1 VAEAAP
7 VKHGDGKHGDG
18 ADGGGGG
25 SEKPTTKLSREH
37 VVDAPLPGLV
47 SIAGGKFTT
56 YRLMAKDVIDAAVEH
71 FPRPVPP
78 SVTGELP
85 LLGADGLP
93 AVRASAQRLADDYGV
108 PVASVEHL
116 VGRYGAT
123 AVEVLELIRA
133 DKALGLALGGGPY
146 LRAEVAY
153 AVTHEHALHVED
165 VLMRRTRLFIESAD
179 SGTGAAADVS
189 SIMGRLLGWNRRKRA
204 AETRRY
210 LELVAAEQT
219 VPTVVANPKSPEREL
234 ALAASAAAG

>member
-1 VAEAAP
+1 M
-7 VKHGDGKHGDG
+7 
-18 ADGGGGG
+18 
-25 SEKPTTKLSREH
+25 
-37 VVDAPLPGLV
+37 

-108 PVASVEHL
+108 ALASVEHL
-116 VGRYGAT
+116 VARYGAT

-133 DKALGLALGGGPY
+133 DKTLGLALGGGPY

-153 AVTHEHALHVED
+153 AVTHEGALHVTD
-165 VLMRRTRLFIESAD
+165 VLARRVRLLIESAD
-179 SGTGAAADVS
+179 SGASVAPEVAA
-189 SIMGRLLGWNRRKRA
+189 IMAPLLGWNRRRRA
-204 AETRRY
+204 AEVREY
-210 LELVAAEQT
+210 QAFAAT
-219 VPTVVANPKSPEREL
+219 N
-234 ALAASAAAG
+234 AAALRAPAA

>member
-1 VAEAAP
+1 VAEPAP
-7 VKHGDGKHGDG
+7 VKDAKHADGKGG
-18 ADGGGGG
+18 ADGGG

-56 YRLMAKDVIDAAVEH
+56 YRLMAKDVVDAAVEN

-85 LLGADGLP
+85 LIGADGLP
-93 AVRASAQRLADDYGV
+93 AVRASAQRLADDYGL

-116 VGRYGAT
+116 VARYGAT

-133 DKALGLALGGGPY
+133 DKSLGHQLAGAVPY

-153 AVTHEHALHVED
+153 AVTHEGALHVTD
-165 VLMRRTRLFIESAD
+165 VLARRVRLLIELAD
-179 SGTGAAADVS
+179 SGASVAPEVAA
-189 SIMGRLLGWNRRKRA
+189 IMAPLLGWNRRRRA
-204 AETRRY
+204 AEVREYQAFAATNAAALRAPAAAIGDASAK
-210 LELVAAEQT
+210 ELVPA
-219 VPTVVANPKSPEREL
+219 
-234 ALAASAAAG
+234 